1 MIHPADKAVLRL
13 AIGLGLAAAVAYG
26 AALPLPYVVCL
37 MAVLVLGK
45 PGPPMPPLKGLATAV
60 VLAGLVSAGVLMVP
74 LLEHYPPAGVLLTGG
89 ILYTLF
95 FLGRRTASPLTLVL
109 VVAFTLIP
117 VAGVAEQGLVTAL
130 AGSLAL
136 GIVLGSVVGGI
147 SHAFFPDPPGAGP
160 GKRPPPAVDRDTAH
174 WIALRGTLV
183 VLPMFV
189 LALTNP
195 ASYLATI
202 MKGVA
207 LGQQAGALDTRSA
220 GRELVGSTLAGAG
233 IALVVWFGLALHPTL
248 WMLVLWLAAAALWTG
263 ARLYRVRPSL
273 FPPSFWNDAL
283 VTAIILAGPAI
294 EDSANGKDLFAASA
308 MRVSLFVALA
318 LYAWAMVWLLEGWR
332 ARKRNISPPGEEPC

>member
-147 SHAFFPDPPGAGP
+147 SHAFFPDPPGAYP

-174 WIALRGTLV
+174 WIALRGTLA
-183 VLPMFV
+183 VLPM
-189 LALTNP
+189 
-195 ASYLATI
+195 
-202 MKGVA
+202 
-207 LGQQAGALDTRSA
+207 
-220 GRELVGSTLAGAG
+220 
-233 IALVVWFGLALHPTL
+233 FGLALHPTL

-294 EDSANGKDLFAASA
+294 EDSANGKDVFAASA